1 MKERGNVKLEERVF
15 VELVESCGENCR
27 IAEVLKSA

>member
-15 VELVESCGENCR
+15 VELVESCGQ
-27 IAEVLKSA
+27 IAGSPKL